1 MTEPIYLDFNATT
14 PVAEGARLA
23 MDEAARSAWGNPS
36 SAHAHGV
43 RARRIVEKARERVA
57 ALLGA
62 PPGDVVFTGG
72 GTESDNAAVL
82 GVASAMRAR
91 GRTIVITAIEHPAVD
106 AAAARLEREGFTAV
120 RVGVDGSGRVRLDEL
135 ERALGRDAVLLSIMH
150 ANNET
155 GVIQPVRE
163 AARLAR
169 ARGIVVHTDAAQ
181 SAGKIPVQV
190 DDLGVD
196 LLTLAGHKLY
206 APKGVGALYVRSG
219 TPFEPLLVGGGQEG
233 GRRAGTENIPGIAA
247 LGAACALAIEESGA
261 RAERLRATRDRL
273 ERALRERI
281 PGIVVH
287 GAGAER
293 LPNTLSVAIPGAD
306 ANLLLARIEG
316 VAASAGAACHSGGT
330 EPSRV
335 LLAMGIGAEAARST
349 LRLSTGRSTT
359 IDEVELAANRIAE
372 AARGTPPPPA
382 GGPCG

>member
-14 PVAEGARLA
+14 PIAEEARLA

-36 SAHAHGV
+36 SAHALGV

-82 GVASAMRAR
+82 GVAAAMRAR
-91 GRTIVITAIEHPAVD
+91 GRTIVITAIEHPAVE

-120 RVGVDGSGRVRLDEL
+120 RVRVDGSGRVRLDEL

-181 SAGKIPVQV
+181 SAGKIPVRV

-247 LGAACALAIEESGA
+247 LGAACALALEESGT
-261 RAERLRATRDRL
+261 RLERLRATRDRL
-273 ERALRERI
+273 ERALKERS

-335 LLAMGIGAEAARST
+335 LLAMGIGEEAARST

-359 IDEVELAANRIAE
+359 IDEVERAADRIAE
-372 AARGTPPPPA
+372 AVRGTPPPPA